1 MFWFLID
8 TVIHNID
15 HSVQSTSKRKI
26 ERARESQVPR
36 PAGSNSGWQAIEDLG
51 RCISE
56 FYSVRDSF
64 SLVYFLGEPEIYVLK
79 AEFFFLGI
87 RKSSDFQRIC
97 LLCFM
102 ENY

>member
-1 MFWFLID
+1 MFWFLIY
-8 TVIHNID
+8 TIIHSID

-26 ERARESQVPR
+26 ERARESQIPR

-79 AEFFFLGI
+79 AEFFFFG
-87 RKSSDFQRIC
+87 
-97 LLCFM
+97 
-102 ENY
+102 Y